1 MGPGAVGGRGSS
13 AGRGRLGD
21 QMGAIYFTIK
31 SGVQTSAEQDS
42 GTPRGPLPTPNK
54 EGWALRGQRGGG
66 RELGFSLDGG
76 PWSEGRGRSLS
87 FSVTLSAG

>member
-54 EGWALRGQRGGG
+54 EGWALRGGSGEGGGSSASVWMAVPGQRGGAA
-66 RELGFSLDGG
+66 
-76 PWSEGRGRSLS
+76 
-87 FSVTLSAG
+87 VSASP